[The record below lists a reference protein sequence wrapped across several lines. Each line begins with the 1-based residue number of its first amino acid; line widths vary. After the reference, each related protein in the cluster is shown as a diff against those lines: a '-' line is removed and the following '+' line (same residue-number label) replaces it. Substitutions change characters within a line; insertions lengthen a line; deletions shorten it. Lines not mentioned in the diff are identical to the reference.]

1 MSFLKPYSRALA
13 ILAVSAAALAGAA
26 AQPQPKPSGRLIEL
40 LDDALAGAESAVRA
54 HQAAPNTTAA
64 QPSPQTS
71 SGAGSAGAAGSGADA
86 GAESYG
92 YWAVSEGAD
101 GVKVG
106 VVFPAYSPTEFV
118 GAVLYCI
125 PNSGVRIT
133 LDTAKSV
140 PAGSKADVA
149 ITVGDATARYRGVAQ
164 DKATEDGG
172 AVVVETSTSDPIF
185 EELAGGKPFSFVVAG
200 EKASLPTRNS
210 QNAFRRFLDRCRS

>member
-1 MSFLKPYSRALA
+1 MRFLKPFSCALA
-13 ILAVSAAALAGAA
+13 IFAVSAAVLASAA
-26 AQPQPKPSGRLIEL
+26 AQTEQKPSGRLIEL

-71 SGAGSAGAAGSGADA
+71 SGAD
-86 GAESYG
+86 AESYG

-106 VVFPAYSPTEFV
+106 LVFPAYSPTEFV

-125 PNSGVRIT
+125 PNSGVRMT
-133 LDTAKSV
+133 LDTAKQL

-172 AVVVETSTSDPIF
+172 AVVVDTSASDPIF
-185 EELAGGKPFSFVVAG
+185 EDLAAGKPFSFVVAG

>member
-1 MSFLKPYSRALA
+1 MTSMKSFTCALA
-13 ILAVSAAALAGAA
+13 VFAVFVAGSTGAGAQA
-26 AQPQPKPSGRLIEL
+26 ERASGRLIEL
-40 LDDALAGAESAVRA
+40 LDDAFAGAQSAVRA
-54 HQAAPNTTAA
+54 HQAAPQGKEAKA
-64 QPSPQTS
+64 SPQAS
-71 SGAGSAGAAGSGADA
+71 AVAGAAGGGADA
-86 GAESYG
+86 GTESYG
-92 YWAVSEGAD
+92 YWAVNEGAD

-125 PNSGVRIT
+125 PNSGVRMT
-133 LDTAKSV
+133 LDTAKQL
-140 PAGSKADVA
+140 PAGSKAEVA
-149 ITVGDATARYRGVAQ
+149 ITVGDVTARYRGVAQ

-172 AVVVETSTSDPIF
+172 AVVVDTSASDPIF